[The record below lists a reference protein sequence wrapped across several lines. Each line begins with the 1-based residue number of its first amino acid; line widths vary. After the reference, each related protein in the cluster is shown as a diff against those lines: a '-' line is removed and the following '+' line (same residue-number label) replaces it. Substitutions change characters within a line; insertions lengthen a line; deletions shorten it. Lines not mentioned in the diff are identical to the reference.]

1 LDLVQAAE
9 AGIAVG
15 MQPADEAGQ
24 LGVTVL
30 AFAIRRV

>member
-9 AGIAVG
+9 ASIAVG

-24 LGVTVL
+24 LGATVL
-30 AFAIRRV
+30 AFAIRR